1 MKYIV
6 NVTVTMTRQIT
17 VHADDP
23 SIAEAIAC
31 DKAMFE
37 PTFFVGESPD
47 DTIITEVEETSNEI
61 F

>member
-6 NVTVTMTRQIT
+6 NITVTMSREIT
-17 VHADDP
+17 VQADDP
-23 SIAEAIAC
+23 SIAEAIAR

-37 PTFFVGESPD
+37 PIFFVGESPD
-47 DTIITEVEETSNEI
+47 DTIITEVEETPDEI